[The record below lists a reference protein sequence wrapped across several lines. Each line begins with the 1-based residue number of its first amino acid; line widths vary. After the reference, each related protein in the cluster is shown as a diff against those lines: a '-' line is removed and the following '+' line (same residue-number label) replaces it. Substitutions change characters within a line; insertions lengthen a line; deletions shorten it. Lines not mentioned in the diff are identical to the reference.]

1 MYEAEVNDRVEA
13 PETLPPG
20 VLARFSEY
28 RASVEA
34 RTLLPWGEHCTECA
48 WPACYATCELY
59 EPRTDGACRQFVDG
73 VVRIPNVDGAAPY
86 LQKITFRRW
95 AKLWTLGNIHC
106 HSVASADRI
115 ERLNILVGAAARLLP
130 PLPGDVKPR
139 TLRKIAYVRKQRF
152 AERVNGTTMRPDFL
166 VCEVFNPNDRQVTM
180 TLSIR
185 EQREGA
191 IRRFQHLITLPS
203 GFSREKIALTE
214 IERLVATSGTFEIEL
229 VPNDA
234 EGLTLYFGLIDFVKE
249 RVSTRPQPQ
258 VQPQTQAQPAAAPAA
273 TCKCVVWD
281 LDNTLWDGTLVEDG
295 ADGVRL
301 RDGIVNVIKEL
312 DSKGILQSVASKN
325 NREDALAR
333 LQAFGIADYFL
344 YPQVHWQPKSG
355 SIAAIAR
362 ALNIGIDTLMFV
374 DDQEFERQEVS
385 SGCPSVRT
393 IDARDAHRIPA
404 MPEFD
409 VPVTDESRTRRVM
422 YRQEEQRSELERA
435 YTGDYVTFLKQ
446 CDIRVEW
453 SPLQDS
459 NLQRVYEL
467 AQRTNQMNFSG
478 NRYSVD
484 ALHRL
489 MADTGAETYVL
500 RCRDRFGSY
509 GIVGFAVVD
518 LRELRLVD
526 LMFSCRVQGK
536 RVEHALLAWLLRR
549 HLPAG
554 TRDFLAALRK
564 TKKNAPSAAVFPEM
578 GFEEAGVADG
588 VTTLRYP
595 RTRPV
600 ADDGAI
606 DIRMEAH

>member
-1 MYEAEVNDRVEA
+1 MYEAEVNDRIEA
-13 PETLPPG
+13 PDTLPPG

-73 VVRIPNVDGAAPY
+73 VVRIPHVDGAAPY

-95 AKLWTLGNIHC
+95 AKLWTLGNIDC
-106 HSVASADRI
+106 HALAAADRI
-115 ERLNILVGAAARLLP
+115 ERLNIFAGAAARLLP
-130 PLPGDVKPR
+130 PLPGDVTPR
-139 TLRKIAYVRKQRF
+139 ALRKIAYLRKQRL
-152 AERVNGTTMRPDFL
+152 AERVTGGPRPDFL

-185 EQREGA
+185 ERRQGSV
-191 IRRFQHLITLPS
+191 RRFQHLITLPP

-249 RVSTRPQPQ
+249 RTAARPPSQPQ
-258 VQPQTQAQPAAAPAA
+258 KQAQAAAAPAA

-295 ADGVRL
+295 PDGVRL
-301 RDGIVNVIKEL
+301 RDGVANVIKEL
-312 DSKGILQSVASKN
+312 DTKGILQSVASKN
-325 NREDALAR
+325 TREDALAR
-333 LQAFGIADYFL
+333 LEAFGLADYFL

-355 SIAAIAR
+355 SITAIAR
-362 ALNIGIDTLMFV
+362 ALNIGLDSLMFV

-385 SGCPSVRT
+385 SACPSVRT
-393 IDARDAHRIPA
+393 LDARHAQRIPA

-409 VPVTDESRTRRVM
+409 VPVTQESRTRRAM
-422 YRQEEQRSELERA
+422 YRQEEQRVQLERA
-435 YTGDYVTFLKQ
+435 YTGDYVSFLKQ

-484 ALHRL
+484 ALNRL
-489 MADTGAETYVL
+489 IADTGADTYVL

-518 LRELRLVD
+518 LRESKLVD

-536 RVEHALLAWLLRR
+536 RVEHAFLAWLLRR
-549 HLPAG
+549 HLPTG
-554 TRDFLAALRK
+554 TRDFLATLRK
-564 TKKNAPSAAVFPEM
+564 TPKNAPSAAVFPEM
-578 GFEEAGVADG
+578 GFEEDGVADG
-588 VTTLRYP
+588 VTTLRYA

-600 ADDGAI
+600 ADDGVI
-606 DIRMEAH
+606 EIRMEAH

>member
-13 PETLPPG
+13 PDTLPPG

-59 EPRTDGACRQFVDG
+59 EARTDGGCRQFADG

-106 HSVASADRI
+106 HSVAAADRI
-115 ERLNILVGAAARLLP
+115 ERLNILAGAAVRLLP

-139 TLRKIAYVRKQRF
+139 ALRKIAYVRKQRL

-166 VCEVFNPNDRQVTM
+166 VCETFNPNDRQVTM

-185 EQREGA
+185 ERREGA
-191 IRRFQHLITLPS
+191 IRRFQHLITLPP
-203 GFSREKIALTE
+203 GFSREKIALTD

-249 RVSTRPQPQ
+249 RVST
-258 VQPQTQAQPAAAPAA
+258 PAA

-301 RDGIVNVIKEL
+301 RDGIVNVIREL

-333 LQAFGIADYFL
+333 LEAFGIAEYFL

-355 SIAAIAR
+355 SVAAIAR

-393 IDARDAHRIPA
+393 IDARDARHIPA

-409 VPVTDESRTRRVM
+409 VPATAESRTRRAM
-422 YRQEEQRSELERA
+422 YRQEEQRAGLERA
-435 YTGDYVTFLKQ
+435 YTGDYVSFLKQ

-484 ALHRL
+484 ALRRL
-489 MADTGAETYVL
+489 MADADAETYVM
-500 RCRDRFGSY
+500 RCRDRFGTY

-518 LRELRLVD
+518 LRELKLVD

-536 RVEHALLAWLLRR
+536 RVEHAFLAWLLRR
-549 HLPAG
+549 HLTAG
-554 TRDFLAALRK
+554 TRDFLASLRK
-564 TKKNAPSAAVFPEM
+564 TKKNAPGAAVFPEM
-578 GFEEAGVADG
+578 GFEEVAVADG

-595 RTRPV
+595 RSRPV
-600 ADDGAI
+600 TDDGVI

>member
-1 MYEAEVNDRVEA
+1 MYEAEVNDRIEA
-13 PETLPPG
+13 PDTLPPG

-59 EPRTDGACRQFVDG
+59 EPRIDGACRQFVDG

-95 AKLWTLGNIHC
+95 AKLWTLGNLHC

-115 ERLNILVGAAARLLP
+115 ERLNIFAGGVARLLP

-139 TLRKIAYVRKQRF
+139 AMRKIAYVRKQRL
-152 AERVNGTTMRPDFL
+152 AERVNGATPRPDFL

-185 EQREGA
+185 ERREGS
-191 IRRFQHLITLPS
+191 IRRFQHLITLPP
-203 GFSREKIALTE
+203 GFSREKIALTD
-214 IERLVATSGTFEIEL
+214 IERLVPTSGTFEVEL

-234 EGLTLYFGLIDFVKE
+234 EGLTLYFGLVDFVKE
-249 RVSTRPQPQ
+249 RAAADPQPQ
-258 VQPQTQAQPAAAPAA
+258 TPPQAKAQAATTPAAK
-273 TCKCVVWD
+273 CKCVVWD

-301 RDGIVNVIKEL
+301 RDGIVDVIKEL
-312 DSKGILQSVASKN
+312 DARGILQSVASKN
-325 NREDALAR
+325 NREDVLAR
-333 LQAFGIADYFL
+333 LDAFGLADYFL

-355 SIAAIAR
+355 SIAAIAQ
-362 ALNIGIDTLMFV
+362 ALNIGIDTLVFV
-374 DDQEFERQEVS
+374 DDQPFERQEVS
-385 SGCPSVRT
+385 SVCPSVRT
-393 IDARDAHRIPA
+393 IDARDALRIPA

-435 YTGDYVTFLKQ
+435 YTGDYVSFLKQ

-453 SPLQDS
+453 SPLQDA

-478 NRYSVD
+478 NRYSVE
-484 ALHRL
+484 ALHGL
-489 MADTGAETYVL
+489 MVNVDAETYVL
-500 RCRDRFGSY
+500 RCRDRFGTY

-518 LRELRLVD
+518 LRELKLVD

-536 RVEHALLAWLLRR
+536 RVEHAFLAWLLRR

-554 TRDFLAALRK
+554 TGDFLAALRK
-564 TKKNAPSAAVFPEM
+564 TPKNAPGAAVFPEM
-578 GFEEAGVADG
+578 GFDEDGVLDG
-588 VTTLRYP
+588 VTTLRYA
-595 RTRPV
+595 RSRPI
-600 ADDGAI
+600 ADDGVI